1 MYKVAYL
8 LGSLNRGGTETLLF
22 DVMQKVQMHP
32 FEAFLYYRK
41 SGGVLESDFQKTSVP
56 TSRLIPRFPFDPIY
70 LYRLR
75 MIMLK
80 NGIQIVH
87 AQQYLDAIYAKI
99 ALLGSEIKIVQTYH
113 GYDYGESAKGNAMIR
128 WIAPRIDKNIFVS
141 HTQKDYFQKELHLPA
156 NKVEVVYNGVNF
168 DKLKDRQTKDN
179 IRLQIGTVGSFN
191 AVRDQFTLCQFLK
204 RLYDANVDFDFYF
217 VGGRNEKEPW
227 LYDECVSY
235 CQKQGLK
242 EKVHF
247 IGVRNDVPDLLSKWD
262 AFLYST
268 DHDTFGIAVV
278 EAMAAGLP
286 VFVNDWG
293 VMKEVTQNGEWAT
306 LYETKNSN
314 DLYEKFLVFLQQ
326 KSIML
331 QQAEANASKV
341 RNAYSIEHH
350 IDALHK
356 LYQKVL
362 NQ

>member
-1 MYKVAYL
+1 MKVAYL
-8 LGSLNRGGTETLLF
+8 LGSLNRGGTETLLL
-22 DVMQKVQMHP
+22 DVMQKAQLHP

-41 SGGVLESDFQKTSVP
+41 SGGVLEHDFLKTSVP
-56 TSRLIPRFPFDPIY
+56 TSRLSPRFPFDPIY
-70 LYRLR
+70 LYKLR
-75 MIMLK
+75 RNMQKM
-80 NGIQIVH
+80 GIQIVH
-87 AQQYLDAIYAKI
+87 AQQYLDAIYAKN
-99 ALLGSEIKIVQTYH
+99 ALLGSGIKVVQTYH
-113 GYDYGESAKGNAMIR
+113 GYDYGQSAKGNAMIR

-141 HTQKDYFQKELHLPA
+141 YTQKDYFQKELHLA
-156 NKVEVVYNGVNF
+156 ADKVEVVYNGVNF
-168 DKLKDRQTKDN
+168 DKLKERQTKDN
-179 IRLQIGTVGSFN
+179 VKLQIGTVGNF
-191 AVRDQFTLCQFLK
+191 VRGRDQFTLCQFLK
-204 RLYDANVDFDFYF
+204 RLHDAMVDFDFYF

-227 LYDECVSY
+227 RYDNCVQY
-235 CQKQGLK
+235 CK
-242 EKVHF
+242 ELNLMDKVHF
-247 IGVRNDVPDLLSKWD
+247 MGVRNDVPDWLAKWD

-293 VMKEVTQNGEWAT
+293 VMKEVTKDGEWAT
-306 LYETKNSN
+306 LYETRNVD

-331 QQAEANASKV
+331 QKAEANASQV

-350 IDALHK
+350 IDALHQ